1 MAVRPILR
9 FPDPKLRQRSVELDA
24 PRATQGFQGF
34 EDEVRQLVAD
44 MAETME
50 AANGAGLAAIQVG
63 APVRLFI
70 IDGPVAGGAEDSPP
84 KVFINPEI
92 LEISNEAQTGDEG
105 CLSFPDIYVPVKR
118 GMRAKVR
125 AMDLDGNVFEAEG
138 EGLFA
143 RALQHETDHLN
154 GRLLIDQ
161 VGPVKREIIK
171 RKLRKDAE
179 AERAEA
185 AERAGAA
192 RSAG

>member
-1 MAVRPILR
+1 MAVRTILR
-9 FPDPKLRQRSVELDA
+9 FPDPRLRQSSTDIGEIGD
-24 PRATQGFQGF
+24 
-34 EDEVRQLVAD
+34 DVRQLVAD
-44 MAETME
+44 MTDTMA
-50 AANGAGLAAIQVG
+50 AANGAGLAAIQV
-63 APVRLFI
+63 AAAVRLFI
-70 IDGPVAGGAEDSPP
+70 VDGEVAGGAEGSPP

-92 LEISNEAQTGDEG
+92 VALSDEAQTGDEG

-118 GMRAKVR
+118 GMRARVR
-125 AMDLDGNVFEAEG
+125 ARDLDGQTFEVEG

-143 RALQHETDHLN
+143 RAIQHETDHLN

-171 RKLRKDAE
+171 RKLRRDAE

-185 AERAGAA
+185 AEAD